1 MNKQTLHE
9 RPEATSG
16 GSALEGEASPDVNHP
31 LEAKASS
38 STAKANILIV
48 DDTTANLRLL
58 SNMLTVQ
65 AYKVRA
71 VVNGPMALTAVR
83 TAPPDLILLD
93 INMPGMS
100 GYEVCAQ
107 LKADP
112 QTRDIPVIFISA
124 LDEIRDKVKAF
135 TVGGVDYITKP
146 FQLEEVL
153 ARVQTH
159 LALQELRRQLQEAH
173 DRLKS
178 ELTLAGKIQASFL
191 SADPPDIAGWQF
203 ATLLKSAKETS
214 GDFYDVSLLP
224 NGHVGILVADVVDKG
239 IGAALYMALSW
250 TLMRT
255 YANEYP
261 TQPDLV
267 LKAVNRR
274 ILVDTETNLFVT
286 VFYGILDPATGTF
299 VYANAGHNP
308 PYVFRSSKYESDAV
322 IEKLTRTGVPLGLF
336 QDKTWESDSIQI
348 APGEVLV
355 LYTDGVTEAQ
365 NIQGV
370 CFGEDR
376 LMASLKASLG
386 GVSDMDIS
394 ARDIQAAV
402 TEAVCEFVGDAPQ
415 FDDFTLV
422 TVVRGV

>member
-1 MNKQTLHE
+1 MEDHTSVAAV
-9 RPEATSG
+9 RPS
-16 GSALEGEASPDVNHP
+16 
-31 LEAKASS
+31 LEARASS
-38 STAKANILIV
+38 STSKANILIV
-48 DDTTANLRLL
+48 DDTPANLRLL

-65 AYKVRA
+65 SYKVRA
-71 VVNGPMALTAVR
+71 VVNGPMALTAVH
-83 TAPPDLILLD
+83 TVPPDLILLD
-93 INMPGMS
+93 INMPGMN

-159 LALQELRRQLQEAH
+159 LALRELQKQLQEAH
-173 DRLKS
+173 ARLKH
-178 ELTLAGKIQASFL
+178 ELALAGKIQASFL
-191 SADPPDIAGWQF
+191 SADPPDIVGWQF
-203 ATLLKSAKETS
+203 DTRLKPARETS

-224 NGHVGILVADVVDKG
+224 NGHVGVLIADVVDKG
-239 IGAALYMALSW
+239 IGAALYMALTW
-250 TLMRT
+250 TLIRT

-261 TQPDLV
+261 AQPDLV

-274 ILVDTETNLFVT
+274 ILIDLEAKATTGINLFVT
-286 VFYGILDPATGTF
+286 VFYGILDPASGVF
-299 VYANAGHNP
+299 IYANAGHPP
-308 PYVFRSSKYESDAV
+308 PYLLRSRADYE

-336 QDKTWESDSIQI
+336 EDKRWESDSVQM
-348 APGEVLV
+348 APGDMLV

-365 NIQGV
+365 NVHGI

-376 LMASLKASLG
+376 LIASLKAGLG
-386 GVSDMDIS
+386 HS
-394 ARDIQAAV
+394 AHDIQAAV
-402 TEAVCEFVGDAPQ
+402 AEAVNEFVGDAPQ
-415 FDDFTLV
+415 FDDLTLV
-422 TVVRGV
+422 TVVREE